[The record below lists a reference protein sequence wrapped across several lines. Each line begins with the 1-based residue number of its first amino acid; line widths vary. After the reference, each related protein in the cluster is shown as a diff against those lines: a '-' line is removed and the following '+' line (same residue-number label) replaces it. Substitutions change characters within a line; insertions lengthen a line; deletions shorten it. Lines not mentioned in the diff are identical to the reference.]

1 MRISR
6 KILKNFDKEPIV
18 FLIKKKIYRIKIK
31 CLELKALKMQN

>member
-18 FLIKKKIYRIKIK
+18 FLIRKNIYRIKIK
-31 CLELKALKMQN
+31 SLELKALKMQN